1 MLFVEFCLSLVMNMY
16 ENIYIVIPSLDPDE
30 KLLKTVDGL
39 KSVGFSRFVLVDDG
53 SSVENRNFFPA
64 EDQNTCVLR
73 HRVNRGKGA
82 ALKTA
87 FKYILNNCPD
97 ATTVITVDGDGQHL
111 PNDALACANALE
123 NDNQI
128 VLGCRDF
135 SKKDVPRRSKFGNT
149 LTSLVFKI
157 LCGMNISDTQTGLR
171 VYPCALLEDLL
182 EIKGERFEYET
193 NMLLKLSSQG
203 VKFKEQTIETVY
215 IEENRTSHFHPI
227 RDSLRIYRF
236 ILAYFFSA
244 GISFITDISFFYII
258 LKLLGS
264 LLGNWGEAAA
274 TVGARFI
281 SSVINF
287 TLNRKTV
294 FDNRQPVRKT
304 VFKYFLLALCQ
315 MTVSAALVSLISL
328 LLASNPIGS
337 TLIKMLV
344 DTFLFFFSY
353 RIQRSWVFAERKDK
367 QKRSKLTPKKVICRS
382 LLVLFTAI
390 IMVVVT
396 VISACLMICYGPSES
411 LRNMLVI
418 SAKQASATK
427 WAPGLFLSDA
437 TIEKIMNDSKAVSTD
452 SVDLNDFLTQ
462 DEDEWADAIDGM
474 KLLFLNEPRFKAY
487 LLMIK
492 DPSRVSVG
500 VSSDNFAS
508 ATEGLRMLDLVAKYN
523 CIAAINAGEFAD
535 VGGTGT
541 GAHPM
546 GLTYSGGKMVW
557 NDGAKRTFIGF
568 DKNNKL
574 ICRESMTKEQADNLG
589 IRDAVCFQT
598 GNVLIEQSGQN
609 VKLHYG
615 NNNSGTAQRTA
626 IGQRADGTVLL
637 LVTDGRTAESIG
649 ATRND
654 VIGIMARYG
663 AVNAAMLDGGSSAML
678 YYENYFDKY
687 PVNKAELD
695 TYQSLGLVNRYKAFM
710 RPRRMPTYFIVS
722 GVAENE

>member
-1 MLFVEFCLSLVMNMY
+1 MY
-16 ENIYIVIPSLDPDE
+16 KNLYIVIPSLDPDE
-30 KLLKTVDGL
+30 KLQKTVDSLRAIGL
-39 KSVGFSRFVLVDDG
+39 SHFVLVDDG
-53 SSVENRNFFPA
+53 SREENQTFFPKTD
-64 EDQNTCVLR
+64 ENTVILR
-73 HRVNRGKGA
+73 HRINRGKGA
-82 ALKTA
+82 ALKSA
-87 FKYILNNCPD
+87 FKYILESCPD
-97 ATTVITVDGDGQHL
+97 AETVITVDGDGQHL
-111 PNDALACANALE
+111 AKDALACAEALE
-123 NDNQI
+123 NDSQI

-135 SKKDVPRRSKFGNT
+135 SLPDVPKRSRFGNNT
-149 LTSLVFKI
+149 TSLVFKL

-171 VYPCALLEDLL
+171 VYPKALLPQLL

-193 NMLLKLSSQG
+193 NMLLKMSSRG
-203 VKFKEQTIETVY
+203 VKFKEQRIETVY

-244 GISFITDISFFYII
+244 GVSFLTDISFFYII

-264 LLGNWGEAAA
+264 LLGNWGEAVA
-274 TVGARFI
+274 TIGARII

-294 FDNRQPVRKT
+294 FDNRQPIRKT
-304 VFKYFLLALCQ
+304 VFKYFILAACQ
-315 MTVSAALVSLISL
+315 LIASATLVSVLSL
-328 LLASNPIGS
+328 LLSSTPFGS
-337 TLIKMLV
+337 TLIKIAV

-353 RIQRSWVFAERKDK
+353 RIQRCWVFAEKK
-367 QKRSKLTPKKVICRS
+367 EATEKPQKLNAKKIVGRSFLVFITAI
-382 LLVLFTAI
+382 LLVLVTA
-390 IMVVVT
+390 V
-396 VISACLMICYGPSES
+396 SGCLVICYGPSPS

-427 WAPGLFLSDA
+427 WLPELFLSKE
-437 TIEKIMNDSKAVSTD
+437 TVQKIMSDSEKVSTD
-452 SVDLNDFLTQ
+452 NVDINEFLNQ
-462 DEDEWADAIDGM
+462 DIDEWADAIDGM
-474 KLLFLNEPRFKAY
+474 KLVFLNEPRFKAY
-487 LLMIK
+487 LLMVR
-492 DPSRVSVG
+492 DPSRISVG
-500 VSSDNFAS
+500 VSSENFAT
-508 ATEGLRMLDLVAKYN
+508 ATEGLRMLELVDKYD

-546 GLTYSGGKMVW
+546 GLTYSGGKVVW
-557 NDGAKRTFIGF
+557 NDNAKRTFIGF
-568 DKNNKL
+568 DKNNRL
-574 ICRESMTKEQADNLG
+574 ICREGMTRENADKLG

-598 GNVLIEQSGQN
+598 GNVLIEQDGDN

-626 IGQRADGTVLL
+626 IGQRADGTVML

-654 VIGIMARYG
+654 VIGVMARYG

-687 PVNKAELD
+687 SVNKAELD
-695 TYQSLGLVNRYKAFM
+695 TYQNLGLVNRYKAFM
-710 RPRRMPTYFIVS
+710 RPRKMPTYFIVS
-722 GVAENE
+722 EVPSND